1 VSATQATRSTPAER
15 TEAARRV
22 ELGSEGP
29 ALLGDREFELARQ
42 LIAEWAGIK
51 LSPHKRYMVHN
62 RLLRRVRERGLRGF
76 PEYMD
81 LVQAEPA
88 EREPFV
94 NALTTNLTSFF
105 REPHHFELLRV
116 RALQHRERERRP
128 LRIWSSACSTGEEAW
143 SIAMTLREAGCPGDV
158 LATDID
164 TNVLETGDAGIYPA
178 ERTDALAP
186 ERLRAHFL
194 KGAGEN
200 EGWVSIR
207 PELRGMVRFRQ
218 LNLQAEPWP
227 AMDLFDVIF
236 CRNVAIYF
244 DREAQRRILARF
256 ATLLRP
262 QGLLAVGHAESFPAS
277 NRAFRACG
285 RTAYEYL
292 P

>member
-1 VSATQATRSTPAER
+1 MSATQAIETP
-15 TEAARRV
+15 T
-22 ELGSEGP
+22 
-29 ALLGDREFELARQ
+29 LLGDREFELARK

-81 LVQAEPA
+81 VVQAEPA
-88 EREPFV
+88 EREAFV

-116 RALQHRERERRP
+116 RAQHHREGDRRP

-143 SIAMTLREAGCPGDV
+143 SIAMTLREAGCPGEI

-164 TNVLETGDAGIYPA
+164 TNVLETGDAGVYPA

-194 KGAGEN
+194 KGTGEN

-207 PELRGMVRFRQ
+207 PELRGMVKFRQ
-218 LNLQAEPWP
+218 LNLQAQPWP

-244 DREAQRRILARF
+244 DREAQKQILARF

-262 QGLLAVGHAESFPAS
+262 HGLLAVGHAESFPAT

-285 RTAYEYL
+285 RTAYEYV
-292 P
+292 PA